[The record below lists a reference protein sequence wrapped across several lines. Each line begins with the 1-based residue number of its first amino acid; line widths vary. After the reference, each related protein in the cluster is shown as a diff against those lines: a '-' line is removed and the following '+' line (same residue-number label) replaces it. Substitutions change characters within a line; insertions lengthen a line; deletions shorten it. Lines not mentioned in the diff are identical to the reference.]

1 VDVLGIDHGAD
12 IGVDV
17 ANLGFYL
24 LFGEALAIGGD
35 RKAVGQFQCVFAA
48 SATDHLLVGMNA
60 VREPEIDKL
69 ANRWHFSPSD
79 QAEHERLSVTGEADG
94 EALMEPAC
102 RNAKMVRWS
111 ILLVPKN
118 LTNRARP
125 QKR

>member
-35 RKAVGQFQCVFAA
+35 RKAVGQFQYVFAA

-69 ANRWHFSPSD
+69 ANRRHFSPSD
-79 QAEHERLSVTGEADG
+79 QAEHEGLSVTGEADG

-102 RNAKMVRWS
+102 RYAKMVRWS
-111 ILLVPKN
+111 ILLVPGN
-118 LTNRARP
+118 LTNRPRP